1 MSGWQFWRLWIKTSI
16 MWFLAHTMW
25 EGGSLG
31 AHKTTFNSAY
41 AGRDSIQNTQN
52 GGKPRTTVL
61 VRYWRRQKISMSL
74 RVPTLVK
81 DPVNTGLKTL
91 FWMAWWLISRVGCHW
106 SKTGSLVLYVLRL
119 SIYTLVTCKLPWSVL
134 LHTCVW
140 STRHGWGPCS
150 MFILFRQDLLRL
162 RGQAGVPDLR
172 MA

>member
-1 MSGWQFWRLWIKTSI
+1 
-16 MWFLAHTMW
+16 MW

-52 GGKPRTTVL
+52 GGKPGTTVL

-150 MFILFRQDLLRL
+150 SCFGRIYWFVLLYSYTRVSPVKDWRRL
-162 RGQAGVPDLR
+162 SLLVWCSDVKDGSFGDYG
-172 MA
+172 